1 MLFILAL
8 SLSAPLL
15 GLCPAQSQE
24 PLPAGDATRIEADI
38 RKLASFGTR
47 NTLSDTKSKT
57 RGIGA
62 ARRWL
67 QKEMESISKE
77 YHGGR
82 LQVRLQHFEIKPG
95 RRIAR
100 KVDLANVVGVLPGTD
115 PNRLVVLS
123 GHYDSMPSSPTDGKS
138 DAPGANDDASGTA
151 AVLEAARMLG
161 GLHPRATI
169 IFLAVAGEEQ
179 GLYGST
185 RQAQWWKDE
194 GKEIE
199 AMFTMDIVGGVVGSS
214 GQQEPH
220 RLRVFS
226 EGIPTTGAKIIGS
239 DNDAPSRQLARYLK
253 RTTAQSLPE
262 FELTLI
268 FRQDRYLR
276 GGDHRPFN
284 DLGWAAIRLTEPHEN
299 YHWQHQDVREEDG
312 IAYGDVPENIDFAYT
327 GRVATS
333 VASAVRELGLAP
345 ASPQKVRVD
354 VSRLTPHTTL
364 RWEPNAEKDLAG
376 YAVLIRRTHEPLWS
390 ERIEVPQGHEITLPG
405 YSKDDYLFAI
415 EAVDE
420 NGNRS
425 LAVYPYPSRGN

>member
-1 MLFILAL
+1 MLSLLAL
-8 SLSAPLL
+8 SLSPLFL
-15 GLCPAQSQE
+15 NPAVLQTQE
-24 PLPAGDATRIEADI
+24 PLPAGDAGRIEADI
-38 RKLASFGTR
+38 RHLAAFGTR
-47 NTLSDTKSKT
+47 NTLSSTKSKT

-67 QKEMESISKE
+67 KEELESISME
-77 YHGGR
+77 YHDGR
-82 LQVRLQHFEIKPG
+82 LEVRLQHFEIKPG
-95 RRIAR
+95 RRIP
-100 KVDLANVVGVLPGTD
+100 KKIDLANVVAVLPGTD
-115 PNRLVVLS
+115 PDRLVVLS

-161 GLHPRATI
+161 GLRPRATI
-169 IFLAVAGEEQ
+169 VFLAVAGEEQ

-185 RQAQWWKDE
+185 RQAEWWKQE
-194 GKEIE
+194 GKHIE

-214 GQQEPH
+214 GKQEPH

-226 EGIPTTGAKIIGS
+226 EGVPTAGPKVVGS

-253 RTTAQSLPE
+253 RTAAQSLPE

-268 FRQDRYLR
+268 FRQDRFLR

-299 YHWQHQDVREEDG
+299 YHWQHQDVRKEDG
-312 IAYGDVPENIDFAYT
+312 IAYGDVPDNIDFAYT

-333 VASAVRELGLAP
+333 VASAVRELALAP
-345 ASPQKVRVD
+345 AAPNKVRVD
-354 VSRLTPHTTL
+354 ISKLTPHTTL
-364 RWEPNAEKDLAG
+364 RWEPSTEKDLAG
-376 YAVLIRRTHEPLWS
+376 YAVLIRRTHEPLWTD
-390 ERIEVPQGHEITLPG
+390 RVEVLEGHEVTLEG
-405 YSKDDYLFAI
+405 YSKDGFLFAV
-415 EAVDE
+415 EAVDKS
-420 NGNRS
+420 GNRS

>member
-1 MLFILAL
+1 MLSILAL
-8 SLSAPLL
+8 SLSAPLF
-15 GLCPAQSQE
+15 GFSPAQTQE
-24 PLPAGDATRIEADI
+24 PLPAGNAARIESDI
-38 RKLASFGTR
+38 RRLAGFGTR

-67 QKEMESISKE
+67 KEELKSISEE

-82 LQVRLQHFEIKPG
+82 LEVRLQHFEIKAG
-95 RRIAR
+95 RRIPKAI
-100 KVDLANVVGVLPGTD
+100 DLANVVAVLPGTD
-115 PNRLVVLS
+115 PDRLVVLS

-161 GLHPRATI
+161 GLKPRATI
-169 IFLAVAGEEQ
+169 VFLAVAGEEQ

-185 RQAQWWKDE
+185 RQAEWWKEE
-194 GKEIE
+194 GKHVE
-199 AMFTMDIVGGVVGSS
+199 AMLTMDIVGGVVGSS
-214 GQQEPH
+214 GKQEPY

-226 EGIPTTGAKIIGS
+226 EGVPTTGQKIVGS
-239 DNDAPSRQLARYLK
+239 DNDAPSRQLARYIK
-253 RTTAQSLPE
+253 RTAALSLPE

-268 FRQDRYLR
+268 FRQDRFLR

-312 IAYGDVPENIDFAYT
+312 IAYGDVPENVDFAYT

-333 VASAVRELGLAP
+333 VASAVRELSLAP
-345 ASPQKVRVD
+345 AAPQKVRVD
-354 VSRLTPHTTL
+354 ISKLTPHTTL
-364 RWEPNAEKDLAG
+364 RWQPNTEKDLAG
-376 YAVLIRRTHEPLWS
+376 YAILLRRTHEPLWT
-390 ERIEVPQGHEITLPG
+390 ERIEVPEGHEITLEG
-405 YSKDDYLFAI
+405 YSKDNFLFAV

-425 LAVYPYPSRGN
+425 LAVYPYPSR

>member
-1 MLFILAL
+1 MLSILVL
-8 SLSAPLL
+8 SLSAPLC
-15 GLCPAQSQE
+15 GFHPPQVQE
-24 PLPAGDATRIEADI
+24 PLPAGTPSRIEADI
-38 RKLASFGTR
+38 RRLADFGTR

-67 QKEMESISKE
+67 KEELDSISEE
-77 YHGGR
+77 YHDGR
-82 LQVRLQHFEIKPG
+82 LEVRLQHFEIKPG
-95 RRIAR
+95 RRIP
-100 KVDLANVVGVLPGTD
+100 KTIDLANVVAVLPGTD
-115 PNRLVVLS
+115 PERLVILS

-161 GLHPRATI
+161 GLKPRASI
-169 IFLAVAGEEQ
+169 VFLAVAGEEQ

-185 RQAQWWKDE
+185 RQAEWWKEE
-194 GKEIE
+194 GKHVE

-214 GQQEPH
+214 GKQEPH

-226 EGIPTTGAKIIGS
+226 EGVPTAGQKIIGS
-239 DNDAPSRQLARYLK
+239 DNDAPSRQLARYIK
-253 RTTAQSLPE
+253 RTAAHSLPE

-268 FRQDRYLR
+268 FRQDRFLR

-312 IAYGDVPENIDFAYT
+312 IAYGDVPENVDFAYT
-327 GRVATS
+327 GRVTTS
-333 VASAVRELGLAP
+333 VASAVRELSLAP
-345 ASPQKVRVD
+345 AAPRKVRVD
-354 VSRLTPHTTL
+354 ISKLTPHTTL
-364 RWEPNAEKDLAG
+364 RWQPNTEKDLAG
-376 YAVLIRRTHEPLWS
+376 YAILVRRTHEPLWT
-390 ERIEVPQGHEITLPG
+390 ERIEVAEGHEITLEG
-405 YSKDDYLFAI
+405 YSKDNFLFAV
-415 EAVDE
+415 EAVDQ

-425 LAVYPYPSRGN
+425 LAVYPSPTR